1 MLFNKYDV
9 VIMVE
14 KKNFLYRFSDII
26 VLVYMSV
33 VRYYVYY
40 IWMKS

>member
-26 VLVYMSV
+26 VLVY
-33 VRYYVYY
+33 
-40 IWMKS
+40 